1 MDYFRNLHLHWTPP
15 PPGLVDQQY
24 MVEFYNAH
32 ENQCNIGWENFWQG
46 MVSKNWRFL
55 QHCHFLNCKTHDIH
69 AVDKWTRMFIKS
81 ILELSLEPSV
91 FLVQTRKSLTSVLNW
106 EKRMRVSLLH
116 FAEKESHDIRRFMA
130 EKIFLSEW
138 Y

>member
-81 ILELSLEPSV
+81 ILELSWHL
-91 FLVQTRKSLTSVLNW
+91 RK
-106 EKRMRVSLLH
+106 ERCEILH
-116 FAEKESHDIRRFMA
+116 KENEFTYEQRQRDGIW
-130 EKIFLSEW
+130 KLCVCL
-138 Y
+138 